1 MKRRDFL
8 ILSAANCMVLSSP
21 TLLFGAQRPKILTK
35 PIHSTGEAI
44 PVIGMGTWQTFNVGT
59 DTALMDSRTQ
69 VLSTFLEAGG
79 TVVDSSPMYGSAQ
92 NVMGYALSKLNR
104 PKVFSADKI
113 WTRSGDTAADLNQS
127 GSKWGVERFDLMQV
141 HNLLNWEEHLP
152 RLLEMKKEGKIRY
165 VGITT
170 SHGRRHSDFES
181 VMKRY
186 PLDFVQL
193 TYNVDD
199 REVERR
205 LLPLAKDRNIAVL
218 ANRPF
223 QGGTLPDQ
231 LKGRAKLPDIAKE
244 LGCTTWPQLL
254 LKWVVSHPAV
264 TCAIPATSKVEH
276 MKENMV
282 ACTGTL
288 PDQAGRDAILKAF
301 EGA

>member
-1 MKRRDFL
+1 
-8 ILSAANCMVLSSP
+8 MVSKLKCPSKGEVGISRWRVLVSCP
-21 TLLFGAQRPKILTK
+21 TR
-35 PIHSTGEAI
+35 ENYAI

-59 DTALMDSRTQ
+59 DTALTDSRTQ

-79 TVVDSSPMYGSAQ
+79 TVVDSSPMYGSVQ
-92 NVMGYALSKLNR
+92 NVMGYALKKLNG

-113 WTRSGDTAADLNQS
+113 WTRSDDTAADLNES
-127 GSKWGVERFDLMQV
+127 GSKWRIERFDLMQV

-152 RLLEMKKEGKIRY
+152 KLLEMKKEGKIRY

-264 TCAIPATSKVEH
+264 TCATPATSKVEH

>member
-1 MKRRDFL
+1 MPNER
-8 ILSAANCMVLSSP
+8 
-21 TLLFGAQRPKILTK
+21 
-35 PIHSTGEAI
+35 
-44 PVIGMGTWQTFNVGT
+44 GT
-59 DTALMDSRTQ
+59 DTALTDSRTQ
-69 VLSTFLEAGG
+69 VLSTFLEASG
-79 TVVDSSPMYGSAQ
+79 TVVDSSPMYGSVQ
-92 NVMGYALSKLNR
+92 NVMGYALKKLNG

-113 WTRSGDTAADLNQS
+113 WTRSDDTAADLNES
-127 GSKWGVERFDLMQV
+127 GFKWGIERFDLMQV
-141 HNLLNWEEHLP
+141 PNLLNWEEHLP
-152 RLLEMKKEGKIRY
+152 KLLEMKKEGKIRY

-231 LKGRAKLPDIAKE
+231 LKGEDWHQEPGPVAEDPRGGSARQAPQRRDSQQPEPSFSCGQKKAQRQDDGRVGRHPNNLFRGSRRRA
-244 LGCTTWPQLL
+244 
-254 LKWVVSHPAV
+254 S
-264 TCAIPATSKVEH
+264 SS
-276 MKENMV
+276 
-282 ACTGTL
+282 ACEQASPCFGSPSVRPHFTL
-288 PDQAGRDAILKAF
+288 WS
-301 EGA
+301 